1 MPKDVFSLLG
11 MLAIVVLVLIL
22 AYWATRWIGA
32 YGARASGTGFR
43 TLAGGAGRFRILA
56 QLSLGRAERLVLAR
70 VGDRCYLLGVTANRI
85 TLLRELEG
93 EEAAAWLSEESADV
107 PPGFLDIMKENL
119 RKRK

>member
-22 AYWATRWIGA
+22 AYWATRWIGSF
-32 YGARASGTGFR
+32 GARASGPGRR
-43 TLAGGAGRFRILA
+43 TAAGGVGGLQILA

-70 VGDRCYLLGVTANRI
+70 AGNRCYLLGVTANGI
-85 TLLRELEG
+85 TLLKELEG
-93 EEAAAWLSEESADV
+93 EEAAAWLSEEGVAA
-107 PPGFLDIMKENL
+107 PPGFLEIMKENL